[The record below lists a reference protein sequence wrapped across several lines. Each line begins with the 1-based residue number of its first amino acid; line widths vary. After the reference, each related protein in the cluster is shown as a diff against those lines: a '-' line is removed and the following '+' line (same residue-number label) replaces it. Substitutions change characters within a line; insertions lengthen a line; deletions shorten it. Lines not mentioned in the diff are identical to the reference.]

1 MAWTHMAFRCM
12 NMIDRQKERN
22 LQRLEASCG
31 LNELVNELLYEA
43 VLLLRYSPD
52 TLVFACKCK

>member
-1 MAWTHMAFRCM
+1 MAFRCM